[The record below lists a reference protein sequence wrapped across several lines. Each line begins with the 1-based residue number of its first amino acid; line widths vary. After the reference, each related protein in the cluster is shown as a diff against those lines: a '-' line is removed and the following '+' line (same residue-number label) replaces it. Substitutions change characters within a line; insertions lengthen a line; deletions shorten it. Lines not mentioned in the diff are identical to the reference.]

1 MIKFSKIKVGDNMS
15 NEEMFI
21 DLVVDKKPYIKN
33 LTNDPII
40 NLTGE
45 SGSGKSF
52 YAQQYLND
60 SNYIVID
67 TDEVFASFDIATS
80 YNLEF
85 GTYLREKYE
94 VLPDLFNDFDLFY
107 QEVLDYFD
115 GCEKTVVIDSAL
127 FKAIKDITKLKG
139 KIIVMRTSVNTCY
152 DRCLERYK
160 KKFPDYKE
168 EDFINYKERKSHI
181 FKWYLEMNEFL
192 KRVEEVK
199 I

>member
-1 MIKFSKIKVGDNMS
+1 MS
-15 NEEMFI
+15 NEELI
-21 DLVVDKKPYIKN
+21 DLVVDKKPYVKN
-33 LTNDPII
+33 ISNDPVI

-67 TDEVFASFDIATS
+67 TDEVFASFDIATG

-85 GTYLREKYE
+85 GKYLREKYDL
-94 VLPDLFNDFDLFY
+94 LPDLYNDFDLCY
-107 QEVLDYFD
+107 REILDYFE
-115 GCEKTVVIDSAL
+115 GCGKTIVIDSTL
-127 FKAIKDITKLKG
+127 FKAVKDVSILKG

-152 DRCLERYK
+152 ERCLERYK
-160 KKFPDYKE
+160 KKFPDYLE
-168 EDFINYKERKSHI
+168 DDFIKYRERKKHI

-192 KRVEEVK
+192 KRVDALN
-199 I
+199 ISN

>member
-1 MIKFSKIKVGDNMS
+1 MS

-33 LTNDPII
+33 LTNDPVI

-60 SNYIVID
+60 NNYIVID
-67 TDEVFASFDIATS
+67 TDEVFASFDIATG

-85 GTYLREKYE
+85 GTYLREKYD
-94 VLPDLFNDFDLFY
+94 VLPDLYNDFDLFY
-107 QEVLDYFD
+107 QDVLDYFD
-115 GCEKTVVIDSAL
+115 GCGKTVVIDSTL
-127 FKAIKDITKLKG
+127 FKAIKDVTKLKG

-168 EDFINYKERKSHI
+168 DDFINYKERKSHI

-192 KRVEEVK
+192 KRIEEV
-199 I
+199 